1 MYLSSYTYTGDPAD
15 LARRF
20 DTLLAGYREELI
32 LHVCVTT
39 DTGLLVLDACP
50 DRATAEAFWASEEFQ
65 AAQASVGLPTP
76 VIEGL
81 GEVHFAIHQTVANQS
96 VPV

>member
-20 DTLLAGYREELI
+20 DTILAGYRDELI

-39 DTGLLVLDACP
+39 ETGLLVLDACP
-50 DRATAEAFWASEEFQ
+50 DRATAEAFWANPDFK
-65 AAQASVGLPTP
+65 AAQESVGLPAP
-76 VIEGL
+76 VVQGL
-81 GEVHFAIHQTVANQS
+81 GDVHFAMANQS